1 MSHDA
6 LRSTSTAASFSDKGS
21 ATFSTQSAPSAS
33 QSSERIFAV
42 VMNMRRASDTRR
54 LSAIRAR

>member
-6 LRSTSTAASFSDKGS
+6 LRSASNVSFSDKGT
-21 ATFSTQSAPSAS
+21 ATVSTQSTPSAS

-42 VMNMRRASDTRR
+42 VMNMRRLSDTRR
-54 LSAIRAR
+54 LTTIRSR

>member
-6 LRSTSTAASFSDKGS
+6 LRFASNAASFSDKGA
-21 ATFSTQSAPSAS
+21 ATLSTQTSPSTS

-42 VMNMRRASDTRR
+42 VMNMRRISDTRR
-54 LSAIRAR
+54 LSAIRSR